1 MNKDRQAA
9 VKIKNR
15 KMEKISKYKMNPDNF

>member
-1 MNKDRQAA
+1 MNKDHQAA

-15 KMEKISKYKMNPDNF
+15 KMEKINKFKMNPDNF